1 MEQLAQLIWCMI
13 HRDKLIAMIGSKD
26 LKQSVVLQ
34 TSTAGRRRMLAVG
47 NGEPGVQLT
56 LGIPTTSA
64 QASNATTSITNAVN
78 TGSLSTLWGEDGQS
92 RQLLSCMLHV

>member
-1 MEQLAQLIWCMI
+1 
-13 HRDKLIAMIGSKD
+13 
-26 LKQSVVLQ
+26 
-34 TSTAGRRRMLAVG
+34 MLAVG

-78 TGSLSTLWGEDGQS
+78 TGSLSTIWGEDGQA
-92 RQLLSCMLHV
+92 C